1 MSVLLDVNSGKCV
14 VLFTSNSL
22 KMSVLF
28 DNNVKSGK
36 VCINVYHSWLQSSW
50 KLFEAY
56 IWDGSEQEIWF
67 QVGLCT
73 SQRGTKSH
81 LKRHYWDFSNVFS
94 GGTLYLSA
102 SYSFEFSQLNSLL
115 SCMGLKSQDKI
126 KRWKSLEL
134 SMDLWHVLVDC
145 VPFLYWFFQYCLQ

>member
-1 MSVLLDVNSGKCV
+1 MYYCLPVTLWKCQYCLIIIKWNLERFALMFTFLDSSHHENYLKHIFEMGVNRK
-14 VLFTSNSL
+14 
-22 KMSVLF
+22 F
-28 DNNVKSGK
+28 DFR
-36 VCINVYHSWLQSSW
+36 WDW
-50 KLFEAY
+50 KF
-56 IWDGSEQEIWF
+56 
-67 QVGLCT
+67 C
-73 SQRGTKSH
+73 
-81 LKRHYWDFSNVFS
+81 WDFSNIFS